1 MKLTKKLKLFEE
13 FIQAKVDS
21 SVNINNTSASDYQVV
36 VQSPPIKNEIVSD
49 VDGIIAKLQSLA
61 DNIEKEKVS
70 ENVELIEE
78 SAADALFTSELYMI
92 PLIAAGLVAGA
103 GVSVIVLTKRA
114 ITKRKIKSK
123 FNKGVAKLKIEAT
136 KLQFQLHK
144 EEDQERRKKIREDIE
159 RLEEAADT
167 MDRALSEKYDEG
179 SYKEYI
185 TALRADLKIKIA
197 EVLLKS
203 NILSDSARKKVESNL
218 KSSKETQEGL
228 LNKAE
233 EENNKAEEIK
243 KNASEED
250 LAKIEA
256 EKKKIKDQI
265 ENPQEN
271 EEDSEEDS
279 EEVKKAK
286 NKIKEYEDAIKE
298 LEGKKD
304 KSSSDKVGILKAALN
319 SEKKKLENI

>member
-13 FIQAKVDS
+13 FTQTKVDS
-21 SVNINNTSASDYQVV
+21 TVNVNSTPTSDYQVST
-36 VQSPPIKNEIVSD
+36 QTAPIKNEIVSD
-49 VDGIIAKLQSLA
+49 VDSIIAKLQSLA

-70 ENVELIEE
+70 ENFEIIEE
-78 SAADALFTSELYMI
+78 GAADALFSAELYMI
-92 PLIAAGLVAGA
+92 PIIAAGLVAGA
-103 GVSVIVLTKRA
+103 GVTAVVLTKRA

-136 KLQFQLHK
+136 KLQFQLQK
-144 EEDQERRKKIREDIE
+144 EEDQERRKKIKKEIE
-159 RLEEAADT
+159 KLEESAEA
-167 MDRALSEKYDEG
+167 MDKALSEKYDEG

-203 NILSDSARKKVESNL
+203 NVLSDSARKKVESSL
-218 KSSKETQEGL
+218 KSSKETQEKL
-228 LNKAE
+228 QTKAE
-233 EENNKAEEIK
+233 EEKNKAEEIK
-243 KNASEED
+243 NNASEED

-265 ENPQEN
+265 ENPQE
-271 EEDSEEDS
+271 DKDEEDS
-279 EEVKKAK
+279 EEVKKVK

-298 LEGKKD
+298 LEAKKD